1 MASELKELAGWAM
14 LWNKMLRSRN
24 DPINKTA
31 FERISFMAAKLAYQ
45 SSKWEKERQNNEKRY
60 KECNGKYAAQTNME
74 SVIKRGLAK
83 SADSRD
89 YVRYYSLF
97 SLSYKILAGRTYL
110 RNNSDSQVIHYTYL
124 SGIAAIFAYLFDIAH
139 PAVNRDK
146 TDQEDM
152 VRDFSYGLLQLFAV
166 QNYLPQYLN
175 SLEHPYVQMLLGN
188 FEKAV
193 ELLPTTLSEYDAAQP
208 YAVLM
213 SDAERLT
220 VQAMAEKDEKAL
232 NHQLVQH
239 IKNERKWPVGYSVF
253 VDAYSIAYIKLAR
266 LNNMNC
272 GLDVIEVPKMFF
284 DDAACKIDISEIKLP
299 FFDDAVEQLEKSGIF
314 WS

>member
-1 MASELKELAGWAM
+1 MA
-14 LWNKMLRSRN
+14 
-24 DPINKTA
+24 T
-31 FERISFMAAKLAYQ
+31 KLAYQ

-60 KECNGKYAAQTNME
+60 IADKGKFVAQASME
-74 SVIKRGLAK
+74 SLIKRGLAH

-89 YVRYYSLF
+89 YVRYYSSF
-97 SLSYKILAGRTYL
+97 SLKYKILAGRTYL

-124 SGIAAIFAYLFDIAH
+124 SGMAAIFAYLFDIAH
-139 PAVNRDK
+139 LAVNRDK
-146 TDQEDM
+146 TDQENM
-152 VRDFSYGLLQLFAV
+152 VKNFSYGLLQLFAV
-166 QNYLPQYLN
+166 QNYLPQCLS

-213 SDAERLT
+213 SDAGRLT
-220 VQAMAEKDEKAL
+220 VQAIAEKDEKAL
-232 NHQLVQH
+232 NNQLVQH
-239 IKNERKWPVGYSVF
+239 IKNERKWPVGYSIF

-299 FFDDAVEQLEKSGIF
+299 FFDDAVEQLKKLGIF
-314 WS
+314 WP

>member
-1 MASELKELAGWAM
+1 MA
-14 LWNKMLRSRN
+14 
-24 DPINKTA
+24 T
-31 FERISFMAAKLAYQ
+31 KLAYQ

-60 KECNGKYAAQTNME
+60 IADKGKFVAQASME
-74 SVIKRGLAK
+74 SLIKRGLAQ

-89 YVRYYSLF
+89 YVRYYSSF
-97 SLSYKILAGRTYL
+97 SLKYKILAGRTYL

-124 SGIAAIFAYLFDIAH
+124 SGMAAIFAYLFDIAH

-146 TDQEDM
+146 TDQENM
-152 VRDFSYGLLQLFAV
+152 VKNFSYGLLQLFAV
-166 QNYLPQYLN
+166 QNYLPQCLS

-220 VQAMAEKDEKAL
+220 VQAIAEKDEKAL
-232 NHQLVQH
+232 NNQLVQH

-299 FFDDAVEQLEKSGIF
+299 FFDDAVEQLKKSGVF
-314 WS
+314 WL

>member
-1 MASELKELAGWAM
+1 MA
-14 LWNKMLRSRN
+14 
-24 DPINKTA
+24 T
-31 FERISFMAAKLAYQ
+31 KLAYQ

-60 KECNGKYAAQTNME
+60 IADKGKFVAQASME
-74 SVIKRGLAK
+74 SLIKRGLAQ

-89 YVRYYSLF
+89 YVRYYSSF
-97 SLSYKILAGRTYL
+97 SLKYKILAGRTYL

-124 SGIAAIFAYLFDIAH
+124 SGMAAIFAYLFDIAH

-146 TDQEDM
+146 TDQENM
-152 VRDFSYGLLQLFAV
+152 VKNFSYGLLQLFAV
-166 QNYLPQYLN
+166 QNYLPQCLS

-220 VQAMAEKDEKAL
+220 VQAIAEKDEKAL
-232 NHQLVQH
+232 NNQLVQH

-299 FFDDAVEQLEKSGIF
+299 FFDNAVEQLEKSGII
-314 WS
+314 WP

>member
-1 MASELKELAGWAM
+1 
-14 LWNKMLRSRN
+14 
-24 DPINKTA
+24 
-31 FERISFMAAKLAYQ
+31 MAAKLAYQ
-45 SSKWEKERQNNEKRY
+45 SSKWEKERQNNEKCY

-124 SGIAAIFAYLFDIAH
+124 SGMAAIFAYLFDIAH

-146 TDQEDM
+146 TDQENM
-152 VRDFSYGLLQLFAV
+152 VKNFSYGLLQLFAV
-166 QNYLPQYLN
+166 QNYLPQCLS
-175 SLEHPYVQMLLGN
+175 SLEHPYVQMLFGN

-220 VQAMAEKDEKAL
+220 VQAIAEKDEKAL
-232 NHQLVQH
+232 NNQLVQH

-299 FFDDAVEQLEKSGIF
+299 FFDNAVE
-314 WS
+314 